1 MARLFRNVAPTKLKR
16 NVFNLSHDVKL
27 STEFGRLTPILCK
40 EVVPGDT
47 FRLRT
52 EMLIRTAPLYAPLMH
67 KVNAYVHYYYVPS
80 RLLMEHWDTFIT
92 GGKNGDG
99 TLVDRNGLTKT
110 PVKPFVK
117 FNSLAQWFGNETSRY
132 NVFGECSLFDY
143 LGYPALT
150 QNEIERLDAT
160 DVNNMSQQY
169 IDLMPFKA
177 YQLIWNEYYR
187 DENFE
192 NEVDLL
198 TDQQGNL
205 TDFVADNV
213 SDVTKRNN
221 IMTAL
226 FTLKQ
231 RNWEKDYF
239 TSALPFPQRGLDTT
253 VGVGYDAGSL
263 TAEVTGSGFADVV
276 QSRVDVGNIAQNL
289 GVDITGGN
297 EAVSINELRRA
308 IAIQKFKERSARY
321 GYRLTEFLRGFFG
334 VSPDDARLQ
343 RPEFLGGFKQQVQFG
358 EVLQTSE
365 TSADSPQGG
374 YAGTGYSLSGGKY
387 IKRYFKEHG
396 YIIGILSIMPKPAYM
411 QGWPREF
418 DRFDRLDYY
427 LPDFAHL
434 GEQEI
439 KKKELNFVPT
449 LMANGANASTNDVL
463 FGYTP
468 RYAEYKFALS
478 RVCGNMRSTLDFWHL
493 ARRVKEGQSLNGSF
507 LLLDNEEMDRVFNVV
522 TDEVDGQKIDHFWLQ
537 VYHDIKAVRP
547 MPKFGTPLI

>member
-1 MARLFRNVAPTKLKR
+1 MARIFKNVAPTKLKR

-47 FRLRT
+47 FRLRS

-67 KVNAYVHYYYVPS
+67 KVNAYVHYFYVPS
-80 RLLMEHWDTFIT
+80 RLLMDNWDTFIT

-99 TLVDRNGLTKT
+99 RKETREGSMLVAKPYANLNRLLTWFPKEEDR
-110 PVKPFVK
+110 
-117 FNSLAQWFGNETSRY
+117 RH
-132 NVFGECSLFDY
+132 VFGECSLFDY
-143 LGYPALT
+143 LGFPAFTNDELNAIQT
-150 QNEIERLDAT
+150 GSSSNYSDQP
-160 DVNNMSQQY
+160 

-177 YQLIWNEYYR
+177 YNLIWNEYYR

-192 NEVDLL
+192 EEIDIC
-198 TDQQGNL
+198 TDQDDQL
-205 TDFVADNV
+205 TDFLEGI
-213 SDVTKRNN
+213 SDVSKRNA
-221 IMTAL
+221 IMTGL
-226 FTLKQ
+226 FNLKQ

-263 TAEVTGSGFADVV
+263 SAEVTGDGFVNV
-276 QSRVDVGNIAQNL
+276 SSNRVDVNSIAQNL
-289 GVDITGGN
+289 GVEITGGN

-334 VSPDDARLQ
+334 VTPDDARLQ

-374 YAGTGYSLSGGKY
+374 YAGTGFSLSGGKY

-439 KKKELNFVPT
+439 KRKELNFVPT
-449 LMANGANASTNDVL
+449 LMTNGANASTNNVL

-507 LLLDNEEMDRVFNVV
+507 LLLDNQEMDRVFNAV
-522 TDEVDGQKIDHFWLQ
+522 TSEVDGQSIDHFWLQ